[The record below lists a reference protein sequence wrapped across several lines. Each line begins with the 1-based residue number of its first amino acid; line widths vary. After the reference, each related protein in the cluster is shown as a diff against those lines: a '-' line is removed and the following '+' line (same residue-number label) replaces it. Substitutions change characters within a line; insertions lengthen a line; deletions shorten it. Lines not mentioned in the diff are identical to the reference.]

1 MIRKTLDIS
10 TIDYKARSSK
20 RTRIY
25 FPCEIKDSI
34 ADCALSALAANGLD
48 AADVKEIKAYLV
60 PHISADHLSAGLVVN
75 IITKGGAHI
84 TSKIIIDTH
93 KEQLEKLLAG
103 YLVEGGA
110 GLSKEYADLH
120 TKQFFKYR
128 RAKREIEAK
137 ERAAR
142 LDYMT
147 NLLRQG
153 YTPEQVIITM
163 QERDNNHR

>member
-93 KEQLEKLLAG
+93 KEQLKKLLAG

-110 GLSKEYADLH
+110 GLSKEYADLL

-142 LDYMT
+142 LDM
-147 NLLRQG
+147 L
-153 YTPEQVIITM
+153 
-163 QERDNNHR
+163 